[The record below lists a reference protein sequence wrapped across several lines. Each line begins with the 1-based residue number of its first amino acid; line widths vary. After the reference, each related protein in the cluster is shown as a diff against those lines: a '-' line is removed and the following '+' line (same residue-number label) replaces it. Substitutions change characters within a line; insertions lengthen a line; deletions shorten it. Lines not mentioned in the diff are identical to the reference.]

1 MTTPDPIRRF
11 IEATNA
17 GDTEAFL
24 DTFTADAFLSD
35 WRRSFQGLEHISRWN
50 QSDNIGVKS
59 QLRIVSITPAGGT
72 YHVRIAVTGDGFNG
86 EGDMT
91 FMLDGDR
98 MAALS
103 SPNAGSL
110 PFLAG

>member
-11 IEATNA
+11 VEATNA

-24 DTFTADAFLSD
+24 DTFSDDALLSD
-35 WRRSFQGLEHISRWN
+35 WGRDFHGREQIARWN

-59 QLRIVSITPAGGT
+59 NLRIVRMAAAEGT
-72 YHVRIAVTGDGFNG
+72 YRDRIAVTGDGFNG

-91 FMLDGDR
+91 FTLDGDR
-98 MAALS
+98 IA
-103 SPNAGSL
+103 SL
-110 PFLAG
+110 VIT

>member
-11 IEATNA
+11 VEATNE

-24 DTFTADAFLSD
+24 GTFADDAFLSD
-35 WRRSFQGLEHISRWN
+35 WGRSFQGREQIARWN

-59 QLRIVSITPAGGT
+59 HLSIVSITPAEGT
-72 YHVRIAVTGDGFNG
+72 YHIRIAVKGKGFNG

-91 FMLDGDR
+91 FTLDGDR
-98 MAALS
+98 IA
-103 SPNAGSL
+103 SL
-110 PFLAG
+110 VIT

>member
-11 IEATNA
+11 VEATNE

-24 DTFTADAFLSD
+24 NTFKADASLTD
-35 WRRSFQGLEHISRWN
+35 WGRSFQGREQIARWN

-59 QLRIVSITPAGGT
+59 HLSIVSITPAEGS
-72 YHVRIAVTGDGFNG
+72 YRVRIAVKGKGFNG

-91 FMLDGDR
+91 FTLDGDR
-98 MAALS
+98 IA
-103 SPNAGSL
+103 SL
-110 PFLAG
+110 VIT

>member
-11 IEATNA
+11 VEATNE

-24 DTFTADAFLSD
+24 NTFADDAFLSD
-35 WRRSFQGLEHISRWN
+35 WGRSFQGREQIARWN

-59 QLRIVSITPAGGT
+59 NLSVVGITPTEGV
-72 YHVRIAVTGDGFNG
+72 YRVRIAVEGKGFNG

-91 FMLDGDR
+91 FTLDGDR
-98 MAALS
+98 IA
-103 SPNAGSL
+103 SL
-110 PFLAG
+110 VIT

>member
-11 IEATNA
+11 VEATNA

-35 WRRSFQGLEHISRWN
+35 WGRPFHGREQISRWN
-50 QSDNIGVKS
+50 RSDNIGVQS
-59 QLRIVSITPAGGT
+59 RLNIVRIAMAEGS
-72 YHVRIAVTGDGFNG
+72 YRVRIAVTGNGFNG

-91 FMLDGDR
+91 FTLDGDR
-98 MAALS
+98 IA
-103 SPNAGSL
+103 SL
-110 PFLAG
+110 VIA

>member
-11 IEATNA
+11 VEATNA

-24 DTFTADAFLSD
+24 DTFSDDALLSD
-35 WRRSFQGLEHISRWN
+35 WGRDFHGREQIARWN

-59 QLRIVSITPAGGT
+59 NLRIVRIAAAERT
-72 YHVRIAVTGDGFNG
+72 YRVRIAVTGDGFNG

-91 FMLDGDR
+91 FTLDGDR
-98 MAALS
+98 IA
-103 SPNAGSL
+103 SL
-110 PFLAG
+110 VIA